1 MTTPTILES
10 LPKWAQELISEQS
23 KKLEQQSKIIYS
35 LQTGGSAKTLKDEA
49 SEGVTRVKVH
59 DGFGE
64 PVYVPNDSVISFTF
78 SDEDSEELKVIEFG
92 LQRDKRGER
101 IMQVVGTEDL
111 VFKVKAA
118 DQVTIEL
125 EK

>member
-1 MTTPTILES
+1 MTTSTMLET
-10 LPKWAQELISEQS
+10 LPSWAQNLISEQS
-23 KKLEQQSKIIYS
+23 KKLEQQSKIIYA
-35 LQTGGSAKTLKDEA
+35 LQTGGAVKTLKDEA

-78 SDEDSEELKVIEFG
+78 SDKDSEYLKVIEFG
-92 LQRDKRGER
+92 LQRDKRGQR

-111 VFKVKAA
+111 ILKTKAA